1 MTIGD
6 LKEDFA
12 NFEKNYYLSN
22 LSETNFYA
30 LLDNAHICNFIEKN
44 IKETKLFESSL
55 DKIFMRN
62 IQDLVSLID
71 AEKINFKC
79 FKVFKS
85 EIEIFYAYMLLF
97 LIKTFS
103 FKLKNSKIQKNEPEF
118 LKMRDFFLDRNDF
131 INIFLDYIFKFF
143 LFNEII
149 HGKIFTYNKNS
160 LRVFLFRFVAFWEKT
175 GLIASKDLKIFN
187 RRYKLLTFNPFQ
199 VPFIPEISLYSK
211 KFKVYVRSS
220 VDPYIYN
227 DHFSS
232 VVFITKQAT
241 YSNSAFKIQL
251 DQVDALTERSFYID
265 RNLLLKNYNLLI
277 ESQPFLKSH
286 SLQGLSELLDSYSL
300 KIQNFLNEKDLQSLK
315 IYHSKL
321 SEILTLIRIKT
332 TLDMDFDHKELF
344 LPFMF
349 CFRGRVYEL
358 SDLSFTF
365 YKEFRY
371 CAYSGVYEEEL
382 ETFHPINKQINS
394 TIDDQFHLFKNYLWF
409 EGLSLTRK
417 RACIWLFVA
426 LGITKKTELGKK
438 VHISTFLLKGFEL
451 WEEKNKKRV
460 FTDVYENIE
469 FSYILFLIE
478 EIKSSKILKK
488 WIFWKDA
495 TASCFQHLLLILG
508 ERDFKSYAI
517 CNLNSTEYWYDP
529 YAYLI
534 SDFFE
539 KKVLIDSNK
548 IEKNPFSLDSR
559 FTSIFSRK
567 RLKKVMM
574 TESYGAGFKKLSS
587 YFFLDLNL
595 NKFSEIEKIFI
606 LKTWEE
612 FFDYLLDENV
622 LFAQSSKAINNSF
635 TEKNLLKIINPDNTE
650 VDYSCFIIRIN
661 QGELYIDKKRH
672 TYQTRAISNVIDK
685 NQFNTS
691 LRANFVHTRDGVLAR
706 KYIVYTKMWTVHDCF
721 SIDFL
726 NITYMVAVIN
736 ELMNGEF
743 YDLKINLKAK
753 KPIYSIFIIL

>member
-1 MTIGD
+1 MD
-6 LKEDFA
+6 RDYLKEDFI
-12 NFEKNYYLSN
+12 NFEKNYYFSD
-22 LSETNFYA
+22 LSEINFYA
-30 LLDNAHICNFIEKN
+30 LLNDSRVCDFLIKN
-44 IKETKLFESSL
+44 IKETRLFDSSL
-55 DKIFMRN
+55 DKIFIKN
-62 IQDLVSLID
+62 IRDLTGLVV
-71 AEKINFKC
+71 AENINFKC
-79 FKVFKS
+79 FKIFKS
-85 EIEIFYAYMLLF
+85 EVDIFYAYMLLF

-103 FKLKNSKIQKNEPEF
+103 FKLKNSKIQKDESEF

-131 INIFLDYIFKFF
+131 INIFLDYVFKFF

-149 HGKIFTYNKNS
+149 HSRVLTYNKNS
-160 LRVFLFRFVAFWEKT
+160 LRVFLFRFLAFWEKNNVIT
-175 GLIASKDLKIFN
+175 SKDLKIGN
-187 RRYKLLTFNPFQ
+187 RRYKVLTFNPFC
-199 VPFIPEISLYSK
+199 VSFIPEISLYSK
-211 KFKVYVRSS
+211 KFKVYARFG

-227 DHFSS
+227 THFSS

-241 YSNSAFKIQL
+241 YSDATFKIQL
-251 DQVDALTERSFYID
+251 DQVGVLTERSFYID
-265 RNLLLKNYNLLI
+265 RNLLLKGYDLLI
-277 ESQPFLKSH
+277 KNHPFPKSPNPCD
-286 SLQGLSELLDSYSL
+286 LSTILNNYSL

-332 TLDMDFDHKELF
+332 TLDMDFDNKELF

-371 CAYSGVYEEEL
+371 CAYSGIYEKEC

-394 TIDDQFHLFKNYLWF
+394 TIDDQFYLFKKYLWF
-409 EGLSLTRK
+409 ENLNLIRK
-417 RACIWLFVA
+417 RTCVWLFVA
-426 LGITKKTELGKK
+426 LGVTKKVELGKK
-438 VHISTFLLKGFEL
+438 VHISVFLKKGFEL
-451 WEEKNKKRV
+451 WEEENKEST
-460 FTDVYENIE
+460 FIDTYEKIE
-469 FSYILFLIE
+469 FNYILFLIE
-478 EIKSSKILKK
+478 ELKNSKILKK

-508 ERDFKSYAI
+508 ERDSNSYAI
-517 CNLNSTEYWYDP
+517 CNLNSAEYWYDP

-539 KKVLIDSNK
+539 KKTLPNLNQIQ
-548 IEKNPFSLDSR
+548 INPFLLDPR

-587 YFFLDLNL
+587 YFFLDLDL
-595 NKFSEIEKIFI
+595 NKFSEAEKAFI

-635 TEKNLLKIINPDNTE
+635 TKKKLLKIVNPDNTE
-650 VDYSCFIIRIN
+650 VDYSCFVIRIN

-672 TYQTRAISNVIDK
+672 TYQTRTISTDFDK
-685 NQFNTS
+685 NQFDTS
-691 LRANFVHTRDGVLAR
+691 LRANFVHTRDGALAR
-706 KYIVYTKMWTVHDCF
+706 KYIIYTKMWTVHDCF

-726 NITYMVAVIN
+726 NITYMVAVVN

-753 KPIYSIFIIL
+753 KPIYSIFVIL